1 MYLIEL
7 NDLVLLGYIVKVKDG
22 TVTDADRE
30 KVKEIVGDMDTYL
43 AIFNDLIYI
52 AKSSVVAEE
61 LTINEAFEL
70 VRREYEL
77 LEFDQ
82 YIPFTYLEYVTYLS
96 INILYINSMSSED
109 IWEKITTTIDRLRN
123 CENYE
128 IVHDLYYFMITLI
141 NAYGIA
147 VSNLE
152 VTKHILEKIDSFHD
166 VEIVITVLPPY
177 LFGF

>member
-1 MYLIEL
+1 MNIIQL
-7 NDLVLLGYIVKVKDG
+7 NDLVLMNYIVKVKDG
-22 TVTDADRE
+22 TVTETDRE
-30 KVKEIVGDMDTYL
+30 KVKAVVGDMDTYL

-52 AKSSVVAEE
+52 AKSSVVDEI

-82 YIPFTYLEYVTYLS
+82 YIPFLYLDGLTYLS
-96 INILYINSMSSED
+96 INILYINSMSSDE
-109 IWEKITTTIDRLRN
+109 IWEKIVTAIARLEECDN
-123 CENYE
+123 PEL
-128 IVHDLYYFMITLI
+128 IHDLYYFMISLI

-152 VTKHILEKIDSFHD
+152 ITKQILDKIDSFHD
-166 VEIVITVLPPY
+166 TSIEIHLLPPY